1 MCISVTEFYSLIIVV
16 TMKASNVF
24 KQTIQTYLENRAK
37 SDELFAASYAKPNK
51 NIDECCNF
59 ILGEVQ
65 KSGCNGFSDEEIFGM
80 AVHYYDEDD
89 IKNVKPVNARVV
101 VNHVVELTEED
112 KRKAK
117 EAALKEYEA
126 KEIKKI
132 EEARKKKLEKRAEKV
147 AKQEVVPS
155 LFDFER

>member
-1 MCISVTEFYSLIIVV
+1 
-16 TMKASNVF
+16 MKTTNHF
-24 KQTIQTYLENRAK
+24 KNTIQSYLEDRAN

-65 KSGCNGFSDEEIFGM
+65 KSGCNGFSDDEIFGM

-89 IKNVKPVNARVV
+89 IKNVKPANARVV
-101 VNHVVELTEED
+101 VNQTIELTEED

-132 EEARKKKLEKRAEKV
+132 EEARKKKLEKKAERV
-147 AKQEVVPS
+147 AKQEVAPS
-155 LFDFER
+155 LFDFEGWKQYQ

>member
-1 MCISVTEFYSLIIVV
+1 
-16 TMKASNVF
+16 MKTSETF
-24 KQTIQTYLENRAK
+24 KKTIKEYLEQIAK
-37 SDELFAASYAKPNK
+37 EDQLFAASYAKENK
-51 NIDECCNF
+51 NIDECCNY
-59 ILGEVQ
+59 ILQEVK

-132 EEARKKKLEKRAEKV
+132 EEARKKKLEKKAEKV
-147 AKQEVVPS
+147 AKQEVAPL
-155 LFDFER
+155 LFDFEG

>member
-1 MCISVTEFYSLIIVV
+1 
-16 TMKASNVF
+16 MKTSEAF
-24 KQTIQTYLENRAK
+24 KKTIREYLEQRAK
-37 SDELFAASYAKPNK
+37 EDQLFAASYAKENK

-89 IKNVKPVNARVV
+89 IKNVEPVNARVV
-101 VNHVVELTEED
+101 VNHTIELTEED

-117 EAALKEYEA
+117 EAALKQYEA
-126 KEIKKI
+126 KEMKRI
-132 EEARKKKLEKRAEKV
+132 EEARKKKLEKKAERV
-147 AKQEVVPS
+147 AKQEVAPS
-155 LFDFER
+155 LFDFEG

>member
-1 MCISVTEFYSLIIVV
+1 
-16 TMKASNVF
+16 MKTSETF
-24 KQTIQTYLENRAK
+24 KKTIKEYLEQIAK
-37 SDELFAASYAKPNK
+37 EDELFAASYAKENK
-51 NIDECCNF
+51 NIDECCNY
-59 ILGEVQ
+59 ILQEVK

-132 EEARKKKLEKRAEKV
+132 EEARKKKLEKKAEKV
-147 AKQEVVPS
+147 AKQEVAPL
-155 LFDFER
+155 LFDFEG

>member
-1 MCISVTEFYSLIIVV
+1 
-16 TMKASNVF
+16 MKTTNHF
-24 KQTIQTYLENRAK
+24 KNTIQSYLEDRAK

-65 KSGCNGFSDEEIFGM
+65 KSGCNGFSDDEIFGM

-101 VNHVVELTEED
+101 VNHFVELTEED

-117 EAALKEYEA
+117 EDALKEYEA

-132 EEARKKKLEKRAEKV
+132 EEARKKKLEKKAEKI
-147 AKQEVVPS
+147 AKQEVAPS
-155 LFDFER
+155 LFDFEG

>member
-1 MCISVTEFYSLIIVV
+1 MCISVTGFYSPIIVV

-65 KSGCNGFSDEEIFGM
+65 KSGCNGFSDDEIFGM

-101 VNHVVELTEED
+101 VNHTIELTEEE
-112 KRKAK
+112 KKSAK

-126 KEIKKI
+126 KEMKRI
-132 EEARKKKLEKRAEKV
+132 EEARKKKMEKKAEKI
-147 AKQEVVPS
+147 AKQEVAPS

>member
-1 MCISVTEFYSLIIVV
+1 
-16 TMKASNVF
+16 MKTTNNF
-24 KQTIQTYLENRAK
+24 KNTIQSYLENRAK

-65 KSGCNGFSDEEIFGM
+65 KSGCNGFSDDEIFGM

-89 IKNVKPVNARVV
+89 IKNVKPVNAKVV
-101 VNHVVELTEED
+101 VNHTIELTEED

-117 EAALKEYEA
+117 EDALKEYEA
-126 KEIKKI
+126 KEMKRI
-132 EEARKKKLEKRAEKV
+132 EEDRKKKLEKRAEKA
-147 AKQEVVPS
+147 AKENILQPS
-155 LFDFER
+155 LF

>member
-1 MCISVTEFYSLIIVV
+1 
-16 TMKASNVF
+16 MKASNVF
-24 KQTIQTYLENRAK
+24 KQTIQTYLESRAK
-37 SDELFAASYAKPNK
+37 SDELFAASYAKENK

-59 ILGEVQ
+59 ILREVQ
-65 KSGCNGFSDEEIFGM
+65 KSGCNGFSDDEIFCM

-101 VNHVVELTEED
+101 VNHTIELTEED

-132 EEARKKKLEKRAEKV
+132 EEARKKKLEKKAEKV
-147 AKQEVVPS
+147 AKQEVAPS
-155 LFDFER
+155 LFDFEG

>member
-1 MCISVTEFYSLIIVV
+1 
-16 TMKASNVF
+16 MKTSEAF
-24 KQTIQTYLENRAK
+24 KKTIREYLEQRAK
-37 SDELFAASYAKPNK
+37 EDQLFAASYAKPNK

-65 KSGCNGFSDEEIFGM
+65 KSGCNGFSDDEIFGM

-89 IKNVKPVNARVV
+89 IKNVKPANARVV

-132 EEARKKKLEKRAEKV
+132 EEARKKKLEKKAEKV
-147 AKQEVVPS
+147 AKQEVAPL
-155 LFDFER
+155 LFDFEG

>member
-1 MCISVTEFYSLIIVV
+1 
-16 TMKASNVF
+16 MKASNVF

-59 ILGEVQ
+59 ILSEVQ
-65 KSGCNGFSDEEIFGM
+65 KSGCNGFSDEEVFGM

-101 VNHVVELTEED
+101 VNHVVELTEEE
-112 KRKAK
+112 KKAAK

-126 KEIKKI
+126 KEMKRI
-132 EEARKKKLEKRAEKV
+132 EEARKKKLEKKAERV

-155 LFDFER
+155 LFDFEG

>member
-1 MCISVTEFYSLIIVV
+1 
-16 TMKASNVF
+16 MKTTNNF
-24 KQTIQTYLENRAK
+24 KNTIQSYLEQRAK
-37 SDELFAASYAKPNK
+37 DDQLFAASYAKPNK
-51 NIDECCNF
+51 NIDECCSF
-59 ILGEVQ
+59 ILSEVQ
-65 KSGCNGFSDEEIFGM
+65 KSGCNGFSDDEIFGM

-126 KEIKKI
+126 KEMKKI
-132 EEARKKKLEKRAEKV
+132 EEARKKKLEKKAEKV
-147 AKQEVVPS
+147 AKENVLQPS
-155 LFDFER
+155 LF

>member
-1 MCISVTEFYSLIIVV
+1 MCISVTGFYSPIIKM

-65 KSGCNGFSDEEIFGM
+65 KSGCNGFSDDEIFGM

-101 VNHVVELTEED
+101 VNHVVELTEEE
-112 KRKAK
+112 KKAAK

-126 KEIKKI
+126 KEMKRI
-132 EEARKKKLEKRAEKV
+132 EEARKKKLEKKAEKV
-147 AKQEVVPS
+147 AKENVLQTS
-155 LFDFER
+155 LF

>member
-16 TMKASNVF
+16 IMKASNVF

-37 SDELFAASYAKPNK
+37 SDELFAASYTKPNK

-65 KSGCNGFSDEEIFGM
+65 KSGCNGFSDDEIFGM

-101 VNHVVELTEED
+101 VNHTIELTEED

-126 KEIKKI
+126 KEMKRI
-132 EEARKKKLEKRAEKV
+132 EEARKKKLEKKAEKA
-147 AKQEVVPS
+147 AKENVLQTS
-155 LFDFER
+155 LF